1 MSSATDL
8 LGLVAYEFTKV
19 QPMLPTYLHVLA
31 TALFSIYTGAHA
43 SLSRPSSAAK
53 ASELGKRAQEDEDN
67 DDEEAQESE
76 QKMEGLSPLDALM
89 FPLFAGC
96 ALAGLY
102 VIIKWLEDPAL
113 LNKILNWYF
122 SIFGVLSVA
131 RLLTDSMAV
140 LTSYAFPRAYTSN
153 GKLWKVSQ
161 KYRRAQSISTPS
173 HEHKSPLPGWFSTL
187 GLSSK
192 ISQMLWTLRE
202 IPTYRFRIRA
212 YVYKV
217 VEAHFRIGPQG
228 FVGIFLA
235 ILAVL
240 YFNLVDKPWWL
251 TNILGLSFAYSALQI
266 MSPTTHWTGT
276 MLLSALFFYDI
287 YFVFFTPLMVTV
299 AKKLDIPAKLLFPR
313 PSGPN
318 DDPNKQSLAMLGLG
332 DIVLPG
338 MMIGLALRFDLYLFY
353 LRKQSTR
360 ALPKEESS
368 KDKEEENE
376 LVKIEW
382 QPAAGG
388 WGERFWTT
396 RGISDMEGKEQGGR
410 FPKTYFNASLIGYS
424 IGLITTLGVMQV
436 YGHAQPA
443 LLYLVPC
450 VLGCI
455 WGTALLKGDIALMW
469 GYNEAIDEQI
479 DEGKTTDSKRLAS
492 IFSPSRQEQIA
503 ERVER
508 QLKERDDSTNNVE
521 KSKSK
526 NENAQ
531 ELASTKN
538 SRNEIFVLSISL
550 PRVPHSERI
559 SNETSLKDEKPIQ
572 PSLED
577 ELRLASEDGIMT
589 LNSSSGLST
598 GRRSSPDKEGEP
610 AEKRQR
616 RA

>member
-8 LGLVAYEFTKV
+8 LGLLAYEFTKA
-19 QPMLPTYLHVLA
+19 QPMLPTYLHVLL
-31 TALFSIYTGAHA
+31 TAVFSIYTGAHA

-53 ASELGKRAQEDEDN
+53 PSKHSKGAQEVEEDEDS
-67 DDEEAQESE
+67 DDEEAKENE
-76 QKMEGLSPLDALM
+76 QKMEGLSPVDAIL
-89 FPLFAGC
+89 FPLLAGC
-96 ALAGLY
+96 TLAGLY
-102 VIIKWLEDPAL
+102 VVIKWLEDPAL

-122 SIFGVLSVA
+122 SVFGVLSVA
-131 RLLTDSMAV
+131 RLLTDSMGV
-140 LTSYAFPRAYTSN
+140 LTSYAFPRVYTSN
-153 GKLWKVSQ
+153 GKLWRVSQ
-161 KYRRAQSISTPS
+161 KSRTAQSISTPS
-173 HEHKSPLPGWFSTL
+173 HEHKSPLPGWFSTF

-192 ISQMLWTLRE
+192 NAHILWTLRE
-202 IPTYRFRIRA
+202 FPSYQFRIRA
-212 YVYKV
+212 YVHKL
-217 VEAHFRIGPQG
+217 VEARFRIGPQG
-228 FVGIFLA
+228 FISLFLA

-251 TNILGLSFAYSALQI
+251 TNILGLSFAYSALQL

-276 MLLSALFFYDI
+276 MLLTALFFYDI

-318 DDPNKQSLAMLGLG
+318 DDPDKQSLAMLGLG

-353 LRKQSTR
+353 LRKQSKR
-360 ALPKEESS
+360 ALPKEEFS
-368 KDKEEENE
+368 KDNEGENE

-382 QPAAGG
+382 RPAAGG

-396 RGISDMEGKEQGGR
+396 HGTNDTEWKEGGR
-410 FPKTYFNASLIGYS
+410 FPKTYFNASLFGYV

-450 VLGCI
+450 VLGFI
-455 WGTALLKGDIALMW
+455 WGTALLKGDIKLMW
-469 GYNEAIDEQI
+469 GYNEAIDEKS
-479 DEGKTTDSKRLAS
+479 DEVKSSDSKGLAS
-492 IFSPSRQEQIA
+492 IFAPSRQEQIA
-503 ERVER
+503 ERVEK
-508 QLKERDDSTNNVE
+508 QLKETNDPD

-526 NENAQ
+526 NEDARKS
-531 ELASTKN
+531 ASAKN
-538 SRNEIFVLSISL
+538 IRSEIFSFSISL
-550 PRVPHSERI
+550 PKVLLSDRI
-559 SNETSLKDEKPIQ
+559 YNETSSKDEKLTR

-577 ELRLASEDGIMT
+577 ELRLASEDDIMT
-589 LNSSSGLST
+589 LSSSSSLSA
-598 GRRSSPDKEGEP
+598 RRQSIVDKEGEP

-616 RA
+616 RE